1 MKKIF
6 TLLTLALMSIG
17 TAWGTDYTLGASTF
31 NSGKNIA
38 TVNDVEFTLSKAHGG
53 GGQTGYTEYIKF
65 SANATYT
72 ITLPEGFVLTNV
84 NVKGYTNKD
93 GKSDGSFKVGESAS
107 QTLPARND
115 KNLSTNVAITDGY
128 DYPISQTGGSVT
140 ISTDGSGNQICV
152 LITITGTAP
161 AAVAVDPVFS
171 LSSTTISTSQTGQI
185 KVGTKDDLDGIK
197 LSSIT
202 YGTSGIV
209 TVDEDGEITP
219 VTAGTTTIN
228 FNSGAVTNKY
238 NASTGNSLTIT
249 VVKPVTVFEVTDPNT
264 EFVLSKTNI
273 QTAGNE
279 FVTTSTE
286 DWSNRKPTGY
296 SETDYYNLNGTSRYI
311 TFKVSGASTF
321 QIVIQNAS
329 GSDRKYTVKI
339 GDGDSEDIVATN
351 NTTNTSKVFAT
362 GTTDEVTIVVTG
374 TSDGSLYP
382 IAFKFNPV
390 VTASI
395 DPTYEWATFCSDYA
409 LDFSG
414 VSGLKAYMV
423 IGHVG
428 TTITKK
434 QVTGTVPAGTGLL
447 LNGATASIPVV
458 ANSST
463 HVSANLLKAG
473 TGSAVSYE
481 AGKTK
486 YVLGDEGGKAQFLK
500 IVDGTPAT
508 VPVGKAYLEF
518 NDVIES
524 RNLDID
530 GDVTAIKNIKVGT
543 EDNVYYDL
551 QGRRVLYPTKGLYIV
566 NGKKVLVP

>member
-53 GGQTGYTEYIKF
+53 SGQTGYTEYIKF

-115 KNLSTNVAITDGY
+115 ENLSTNVAITDGY

-140 ISTDGSGNQICV
+140 ISTVGSGNQICV

-185 KVGTKDDLDGIK
+185 KVGTKDNLDGIK

-209 TVDEDGEITP
+209 TVDEDGKITP
-219 VTAGTTTIN
+219 LTAGTTTIN
-228 FNSGAVTNKY
+228 FNSSAVANKY
-238 NASTGNSLTIT
+238 NASTGNLTIT
-249 VVKPVTVFEVTDPNT
+249 VIKAVTVFEVTAPNT

-296 SETDYYNLNGTSRYI
+296 SETDYYNLSGTSRYV

-321 QIVIQNAS
+321 QIVIQNS
-329 GSDRKYTVKI
+329 GGSDRKYTVKI
-339 GDGDSEDIVATN
+339 GDGDSEDIVATT

-390 VTASI
+390 VTVTI
-395 DPTYEWATFCSDYA
+395 GTDEWATFSDATNA
-409 LDFSG
+409 LDFSS

-423 IGHVG
+423 TGHTG
-428 TTITKK
+428 SAITKTE
-434 QVTGTVPAGTGLL
+434 VTGTVPANTGLL
-447 LNGATASIPVV
+447 LNGAEGTYTVPMIASTASSSLAPTIPP
-458 ANSST
+458 A
-463 HVSANLLKAG
+463 
-473 TGSAVSYE
+473 
-481 AGKTK
+481 KT
-486 YVLGDEGGKAQFLK
+486 FC
-500 IVDGTPAT
+500 P
-508 VPVGKAYLEF
+508 
-518 NDVIES
+518 
-524 RNLDID
+524 
-530 GDVTAIKNIKVGT
+530 
-543 EDNVYYDL
+543 
-551 QGRRVLYPTKGLYIV
+551 
-566 NGKKVLVP
+566 